1 MNYFKKILRFA
12 KPYKRYA
19 ILNAISNIFYALFS
33 TLSFVAFIPML
44 NILFK
49 QEIAVTTKPI
59 YNSVDGI
66 GGYKDYLEQS
76 LNFFINQQMEQNG
89 GAIVALGYVCGAMI
103 ILFLLKNIS
112 NYAALF
118 FITFLRNG
126 VIKDI
131 RNALFDKL
139 VTLPISYFSEKR
151 KGDVIAR
158 MTSDVQEVEWSF
170 LMVLEL
176 IIRDPLTIIFTL
188 TAMIMISAKLTLFIF
203 IFLPL
208 VGLLIAFIGKKLRAD
223 SDVVQKEN
231 GFFLSLIEETLTGLR
246 VIKGF
251 TAEKEFTNKFQGSTN
266 KLFKTMNSLMNKKN
280 LASPTSEFM
289 GITVIVVIL
298 WYGGNMVLAP
308 AIGTTP
314 MSGGAFIGF
323 MALAY
328 NILTPAKSISNAIYS
343 IKKGDASARRVLEIL
358 ETENPISD
366 IENAQIKTNFKSEI
380 VFDNISFKYQ
390 DEYVLKNF
398 SLTIPK
404 GKTVALVGQSGS
416 GKSTLANLITRF
428 YDVNEGAIYIDGV
441 NIKNISKNSLRKL
454 MGIVTQDSILFND
467 SVANNIA
474 LGTDN
479 KEEQV
484 IIDAAKIANAHEFV
498 KELPKQYESN
508 IGDSGNL
515 LSGGQKQ
522 RLSIARAVLKNPP
535 IMILDEA
542 TSALDTESEQ
552 LVQLAL
558 EKMMQN
564 RTSLVIAHRLSTI
577 QKADTIV
584 VLRKGVIIEQGK
596 HEELLKEK
604 GDYFKLVTMQNLD

>member
-1 MNYFKKILRFA
+1 MNYFKKILQFA
-12 KPYKRYA
+12 YPYKKYA
-19 ILNAISNIFYALFS
+19 ILNAVSNIFYALFS
-33 TLSFVAFIPML
+33 TLSFIAFIPML
-44 NILFK
+44 DVLFK
-49 QEIAVTTKPI
+49 KTTPVTVKPI
-59 YNSVDGI
+59 YNGFGDI
-66 GGYKDYLEQS
+66 KDYLEQS
-76 LNFFINQQMEQNG
+76 LNYFLTNQIQENG
-89 GAIVALGYVCGAMI
+89 EIAALGYICGAMI
-103 ILFLLKNIS
+103 VLFFFKNIA

-131 RNALFDKL
+131 RNALYDKL
-139 VTLPISYFSEKR
+139 VTLPISYFTEKR

-176 IIRDPLTIIFTL
+176 IVRDPLTIIFTL
-188 TAMIMISAKLTLFIF
+188 IAMIMISAKLTLFIF

-223 SDVVQKEN
+223 SDVAQKEN
-231 GFFLSLIEETLTGLR
+231 GFFLSLIEESLTGLR

-251 TAEKEFTNKFQGSTN
+251 TAEKQFTNKFQTSTN
-266 KLFKTMNSLMNKKN
+266 KLFRTMNSLMNKKN

-289 GITVIVVIL
+289 GVTVIVIIL
-298 WYGGNMVLAP
+298 WYGGNMVL
-308 AIGTTP
+308 GDNSEMT
-314 MSGGAFIGF
+314 GGAFIGF

-328 NILTPAKSISNAIYS
+328 NILTPAKSISNAIYG
-343 IKKGDASARRVLEIL
+343 IRKGDASAQRVLEIL
-358 ETENPISD
+358 ETENTIVD
-366 IENAQIKTNFKSEI
+366 IKDAKEKLSFESEI
-380 VFDNISFKYQ
+380 KFDNISFKYQ

-467 SVANNIA
+467 TVANNIA
-474 LGTDN
+474 LGTVN
-479 KEEQV
+479 KSNQE
-484 IIDAAKIANAHEFV
+484 IIDAATIANAHEFI
-498 KELPKQYESN
+498 KELPEQYNAN
-508 IGDSGNL
+508 IGDSGNM

-535 IMILDEA
+535 IMVLDEA

-577 QKADTIV
+577 QKADNIV
-584 VLRKGVIIEQGK
+584 VLRKGEIIEQGK
-596 HEELLKEK
+596 HDELLLSK
-604 GDYFKLVTMQNLD
+604 GDYFKLVSMQNLD

>member
-12 KPYKRYA
+12 YPYKKYA
-19 ILNAISNIFYALFS
+19 VLNGISNIFYALFS
-33 TLSFVAFIPML
+33 TLSFIAFIPML
-44 NILFK
+44 DVLFK
-49 QEIAVTTKPI
+49 KTVPVNIKPI
-59 YNSVDGI
+59 YTGI
-66 GGYKDYLEQS
+66 GNIKEYLEQS
-76 LNFFINQQMEQNG
+76 LNYFLTSQINQNG
-89 GAIVALGYVCGAMI
+89 EIAALGYICAAMI
-103 ILFLLKNIS
+103 LLFFLKNIA

-131 RNALFDKL
+131 RNALYDKL
-139 VTLPISYFSEKR
+139 VTLPISYFTEKR

-188 TAMIMISAKLTLFIF
+188 IAMIMISAKLTLFIF

-231 GFFLSLIEETLTGLR
+231 GFFLSLIEESLTGLR

-251 TAEKEFTNKFQGSTN
+251 TAEKEFTNKFQKSTN
-266 KLFKTMNSLMNKKN
+266 KLFTTMNSLMNKKN

-298 WYGGNMVLAP
+298 WYGGNMVL
-308 AIGTTP
+308 GKNSEMT
-314 MSGGAFIGF
+314 GGAFIGF

-328 NILTPAKSISNAIYS
+328 NILTPAKSISNAIYG
-343 IKKGDASARRVLEIL
+343 IRKGDASARRVLEVL
-358 ETENPISD
+358 ETENSIVD
-366 IENAQIKTNFKSEI
+366 KERAIIKTSFDSEI
-380 VFDNISFKYQ
+380 VFDSISFKYQ
-390 DEYVLKNF
+390 DEYVLKDF

-428 YDVNEGAIYIDGV
+428 YDVNEGTIYIDGV
-441 NIKNISKNSLRKL
+441 NIKDITKDSLRKL

-474 LGTDN
+474 LGTEN
-479 KEEQV
+479 KTEKAIVE
-484 IIDAAKIANAHEFV
+484 AAKIANAHEFV
-498 KELPKQYESN
+498 KELPNQYNSN
-508 IGDSGNL
+508 IGDSGNM

-535 IMILDEA
+535 IMVLDEA

-584 VLRKGVIIEQGK
+584 VLRKGTIIEQGK
-596 HEELLKEK
+596 HDELLKSQGE
-604 GDYFKLVTMQNLD
+604 YFKLVTMQNLD

>member
-12 KPYKRYA
+12 YPYKKYA
-19 ILNAISNIFYALFS
+19 ILNGISNIFYALFS
-33 TLSFVAFIPML
+33 TLSFIAFIPML
-44 NILFK
+44 DVLFK
-49 QEIAVTTKPI
+49 KTVPVNIKPT
-59 YNSVDGI
+59 YTGI
-66 GGYKDYLEQS
+66 GDIKEYLEQS
-76 LNFFINQQMEQNG
+76 LNYFLTSQINQNG
-89 GAIVALGYVCGAMI
+89 EIAALGYICAAMI
-103 ILFLLKNIS
+103 LLFFLKNIA

-131 RNALFDKL
+131 RNALYDKL
-139 VTLPISYFSEKR
+139 VTLPISYFTEKR

-188 TAMIMISAKLTLFIF
+188 TAMIVISAKLTLFIF

-231 GFFLSLIEETLTGLR
+231 GFFLSLIEESLTGLR

-251 TAEKEFTNKFQGSTN
+251 TAEKEFTNKFQKSTN
-266 KLFKTMNSLMNKKN
+266 KLFTTMNSLMNKKN

-298 WYGGNMVLAP
+298 WYGGNMVL
-308 AIGTTP
+308 GQNSEMT
-314 MSGGAFIGF
+314 GGAFIGF

-328 NILTPAKSISNAIYS
+328 NILTPAKSISNAIYG
-343 IKKGDASARRVLEIL
+343 IRKGDASARRVLEVL
-358 ETENPISD
+358 ETENTIVD
-366 IENAQIKTNFKSEI
+366 KEKAITKTSFDSEI

-390 DEYVLKNF
+390 DEYVLKDF

-428 YDVNEGAIYIDGV
+428 YDVNKGAIYIDGV
-441 NIKNISKNSLRKL
+441 NIKDITKDSLRKL

-474 LGTDN
+474 LGTEN
-479 KEEQV
+479 KTEEA
-484 IIDAAKIANAHEFV
+484 IIEAAKIANAHEFV
-498 KELPKQYESN
+498 KELPKQYNSN
-508 IGDSGNL
+508 IGDSGNM

-522 RLSIARAVLKNPP
+522 RFSIARAVLKNPP
-535 IMILDEA
+535 IMVLDEA

-584 VLRKGVIIEQGK
+584 VLRKGTIIEQGK
-596 HEELLKEK
+596 HDDLLKLK
-604 GDYFKLVTMQNLD
+604 GEYFKLVTMQNLD

>member
-1 MNYFKKILRFA
+1 MNYFKRILRFA

-19 ILNAISNIFYALFS
+19 WLNAFSNVFYALFS

-49 QEIAVTTKPI
+49 QDNPVDTKPI
-59 YNSVDGI
+59 YDAAEGLS
-66 GGYKDYLEQS
+66 GYKDYLEQS
-76 LNFFINQQMEQNG
+76 LNFFLNQQIENNG
-89 GAIVALGYVCGAMI
+89 HAAALGYICLAII
-103 ILFLLKNIS
+103 ILFFLKNIA

-131 RNALFDKL
+131 RNAMYDKL
-139 VTLPISYFSEKR
+139 VTLPISYFTEKR

-188 TAMIMISAKLTLFIF
+188 AVMLGISVKLTLFMF
-203 IFLPL
+203 VFLPL
-208 VGLLIAFIGKKLRAD
+208 MGLIIAFIGKKLRAD
-223 SDVVQKEN
+223 SEIVQKEN
-231 GFFLSLIEETLTGLR
+231 GFFLSLIEESLTGLR

-251 TAEKEFTNKFQGSTN
+251 TAEKQFTNKFQNSTN
-266 KLFKTMNSLMNKKN
+266 KLFRTMNSLMNKKN
-280 LASPTSEFM
+280 LASPTSEFL
-289 GITVIVVIL
+289 GISVIVGIL
-298 WYGGNMVLAP
+298 WYGGSMVL
-308 AIGTTP
+308 GDNSE

-328 NILTPAKSISNAIYS
+328 NILTPAKSISNAIYG
-343 IKKGDASARRVLEIL
+343 IKKGDASAKRVLEVL
-358 ETENPISD
+358 ETENPITD
-366 IENAQIKTNFKSEI
+366 AVNAKTKTTFDKEI

-390 DEYVLKNF
+390 DEYVLKDF

-428 YDVNEGAIYIDGV
+428 YDVNQGAIYIDGV
-441 NIKNISKNSLRKL
+441 NIKDISKDSLRKL
-454 MGIVTQDSILFND
+454 MGIVTQESILFND
-467 SVANNIA
+467 TIANNIA
-474 LGTDN
+474 LGTEN
-479 KEEQV
+479 TSEEA
-484 IIDAAKIANAHEFV
+484 IIEASKIANAHEFV
-498 KELPKQYESN
+498 KDLANQYDAN
-508 IGDSGNL
+508 IGDSGSK

-535 IMILDEA
+535 IMVLDEA

-552 LVQLAL
+552 LVQVAL

-577 QKADTIV
+577 QSADTIV
-584 VLRKGVIIEQGK
+584 VLRKGKIIEQGD
-596 HEELLKEK
+596 HEELLKNK
-604 GDYFKLVTMQNLD
+604 ADYYKLVTMQNLD